1 MELEIPK
8 DSADDLNET
17 FESLIKIRKKIYDLI
32 VDYLKAGECNYLSD
46 DLYGYPYDYELYSK
60 DSLDPNVTILNSLLE
75 KVEQTFEELKRENI
89 PEQNG
94 R

>member
-1 MELEIPK
+1 MELEMPK
-8 DSADDLNET
+8 DCAEDLNET
-17 FESLIKIRKKIYDLI
+17 FESLIEIRKKIYDLI
-32 VDYLKAGECNYLSD
+32 VDHLKAGECNYLSD

-60 DSLDPNVTILNSLLE
+60 YSLEPNVTILNSLLE
-75 KVEQTFEELKRENI
+75 KVEQTFEELKKENI